1 MARNTVPLNQIIN
14 DFIITLAD
22 DDYAGTASDTQ
33 IRTHAL
39 RGIREMGFDM
49 SRKIRSL
56 KLTVDTS
63 NSTVELPDDYVDWS
77 KVGVVGADGIV
88 YVLGENKNIN
98 YSQAYQDGFGEKVT
112 DSDEAA
118 DSDGDGVFDRID
130 DKTATGGGSPGSSD
144 DLSQGM
150 NSHVFRNYAYGA
162 SNAVYGVGGG
172 HYYGQFRV
180 NLDQNRIELG
190 VGGGIGEVV
199 IEYVADQGRSKNP
212 SVHVYAEE
220 ALMAYMYY
228 KIIERKA
235 SVPANE
241 KARAR
246 QEYYN
251 ERRKANARIK
261 SFTKEEA
268 LKTIRKNYRQSPKF

>member
-1 MARNTVPLNQIIN
+1 MARNTVPLDQIIN

-22 DDYAGTASDTQ
+22 DDYAGHASDTQ

-49 SRKIRSL
+49 AKKIRSL
-56 KLTVDTS
+56 KLAVDTAT
-63 NSTVELPDDYVDWS
+63 NTIELPDDYVDWS
-77 KVGVVGADGIV
+77 KVGVVGSDGIV

-98 YSQAYQDGFGEKVT
+98 YSQAYDDGTGAKAGT
-112 DSDEAA
+112 SATA
-118 DSDGDGVFDRID
+118 YDSDGDGVFDRID
-130 DKTATGGGSPGSSD
+130 SKGATNSGSPASSD
-144 DLSQGM
+144 DITQGF
-150 NSHVFRNYAYGA
+150 NSYIFRNYVYGA
-162 SNAVYGVGGG
+162 SNGLYGIGGG
-172 HYYGQFRV
+172 HLYGSFRV
-180 NLDQNRIELG
+180 NLDQNDSIS
-190 VGGGIGEVV
+190 EVV
-199 IEYVADQGRSKNP
+199 IEYVADEARSKNP

-228 KIIERKA
+228 KIIERKS

-268 LKTIRKNYRQSPKF
+268 LKTIRKNYKQAPKF

>member
-22 DDYAGTASDTQ
+22 DDFAGHASDTQ

-49 SRKIRSL
+49 SKIIKSL
-56 KLTVDTS
+56 KITVDTAT
-63 NSTVELPDDYVDWS
+63 NTVELPDDFVDWS
-77 KVGVVGADGIV
+77 KVGVVGSDGIV
-88 YVLGENKNIN
+88 YVLGENKNVN
-98 YSQAYQDGFGEKVT
+98 YSQAYADASGAKVGT
-112 DSDEAA
+112 AAEAT
-118 DSDGDGVFDRID
+118 DSDGDGVYDRID
-130 DKTATGGGSPGSSD
+130 SKGATNSGSPSSSD
-144 DLSQGM
+144 DVMQGFD
-150 NSHVFRNYAYGA
+150 SFIFRNYIYGA
-162 SNAVYGVGGG
+162 SNGLYGIGGG
-172 HYYGQFRV
+172 HMYGNFRV
-180 NLDQNRIELG
+180 NLDQNRIELETNQN
-190 VGGGIGEVV
+190 INEVV
-199 IEYVADQGRSKNP
+199 FEYIADEARSKNP
-212 SVHVYAEE
+212 SIHVYAEE

-261 SFTKEEA
+261 SFGKEEA
-268 LKTIRKNYRQSPKF
+268 LRTIRKNYKQSPKF

>member
-22 DDYAGTASDTQ
+22 DDYAGHASDTQ
-33 IRTHAL
+33 VRTHAL

-49 SRKIRSL
+49 SKVIRSL
-56 KLTVDTS
+56 KLSVDS
-63 NSTVELPDDYVDWS
+63 ANNTVELPDDYVDWS
-77 KVGVVGADGIV
+77 KIGVVGTDGIV

-98 YSQAYQDGFGEKVT
+98 YSEAYDNGSGVKT
-112 DSDEAA
+112 GTAA
-118 DSDGDGVFDRID
+118 NANDSDGDGVYDRID
-130 DKTATGGGSPGSSD
+130 SKSSTGKSPTLSD
-144 DLSQGM
+144 DISSGFD
-150 NSHVFRNYAYGA
+150 SYVFRNYIYGA
-162 SNAVYGVGGG
+162 RNAMYGIGGG
-172 HYYGQFRV
+172 NLYGQFRV
-180 NLDQNRIELG
+180 NLDQNRIELESNSS
-190 VGGGIGEVV
+190 IEEVV
-199 IEYVADQGRSKNP
+199 IEYVADEARSKNP
-212 SVHVYAEE
+212 SIHVYLEE

-268 LKTIRKNYRQSPKF
+268 LKTIRKNFKQGPKF

>member
-22 DDYAGTASDTQ
+22 DDFAGHASDTQ

-49 SRKIRSL
+49 SKVIRSL
-56 KLTVDTS
+56 KITVDTAT
-63 NSTVELPDDYVDWS
+63 NTAELPDDYVDWS
-77 KVGVVGADGIV
+77 KVGVVASDGIV

-98 YSQAYQDGFGEKVT
+98 YSQAYANESGTKVGT
-112 DSDEAA
+112 SASAVDSDN
-118 DSDGDGVFDRID
+118 DGVYDRID
-130 DKTATGGGSPGSSD
+130 SKTATNSGSPASSD
-144 DLSQGM
+144 DVTQGFK
-150 NSHVFRNYAYGA
+150 SYIFRNYVYGA
-162 SNAVYGVGGG
+162 SNGLYGIGGG
-172 HYYGQFRV
+172 HMYGNFRV
-180 NLDQNRIELG
+180 NLDQNRIELELNQD
-190 VGGGIGEVV
+190 IGEIVF
-199 IEYVADQGRSKNP
+199 EYIADEARSKNP
-212 SVHVYAEE
+212 SIHVYLEE
-220 ALMAYMYY
+220 ALTSYMYY
-228 KIIERKA
+228 KIIERKS

-261 SFTKEEA
+261 SFGKEEA
-268 LKTIRKNYRQSPKF
+268 LRTIRKNYKQSPKF

>member
-1 MARNTVPLNQIIN
+1 MARNTVPLDQIIN

-22 DDYAGTASDTQ
+22 DDYAGSASDTQ

-49 SRKIRSL
+49 SKIVKSL
-56 KLTVDTS
+56 KITVDTAT
-63 NSTVELPDDYVDWS
+63 NTVELPDDYVDWS
-77 KVGVVGADGIV
+77 KVGIVGSDGIV

-98 YSQAYQDGFGEKVT
+98 YSQAYSNASGTKVGN
-112 DSDEAA
+112 AA
-118 DSDGDGVFDRID
+118 SASDSDGDGVYDRID
-130 DKTATGGGSPGSSD
+130 SKGATNSGSPASSD
-144 DLSQGM
+144 DVTQGF
-150 NSHVFRNYAYGA
+150 NSYIFRNYVYGA
-162 SNAVYGVGGG
+162 SNGLYGIGGG
-172 HYYGQFRV
+172 HMYGTFRV
-180 NLDQNRIELG
+180 NLDQNRIELETNQD
-190 VGGGIGEVV
+190 IGEVV
-199 IEYVADQGRSKNP
+199 FEYIADEARSKNP

-228 KIIERKA
+228 KIIERKS

-251 ERRKANARIK
+251 ERRKANSRIK

-268 LKTIRKNYRQSPKF
+268 LKTIRKNYKQSPKF

>member
-1 MARNTVPLNQIIN
+1 MARNTVPLDQIIN

-22 DDYAGTASDTQ
+22 DDYAGNASDTQ

-49 SRKIRSL
+49 SKKIRSL
-56 KLTVDTS
+56 KLTVSAT
-63 NSTVELPDDYVDWS
+63 NTIELPDDFVDWS
-77 KVGVVGADGIV
+77 KVGVVGSDGIV
-88 YVLGENKNIN
+88 YVLGENKNVN
-98 YSQAYQDGFGEKVT
+98 YSQAYEDGSGNKVGT
-112 DSDEAA
+112 AAEAY
-118 DSDGDGVFDRID
+118 DSDGDGVYDRID
-130 DKTATGGGSPGSSD
+130 SKGATNSGSPAASD
-144 DLSQGM
+144 DVTQGFD
-150 NSHVFRNYAYGA
+150 SYIFRNYVYGA
-162 SNAVYGVGGG
+162 TNGLYGIGGG
-172 HYYGQFRV
+172 HYYGTFRV
-180 NLDQNRIELG
+180 NLDQNRIELETNQD
-190 VGGGIGEVV
+190 IGEAV
-199 IEYVADQGRSKNP
+199 IEYVADEARSKNP
-212 SVHVYAEE
+212 SVHVYLEE
-220 ALMAYMYY
+220 ALTSYMYY

-268 LKTIRKNYRQSPKF
+268 LKTIRKNYKQAPKF

>member
-1 MARNTVPLNQIIN
+1 MARNTVPLDQIIN

-22 DDYAGTASDTQ
+22 DDYAGNASDTQ

-49 SRKIRSL
+49 SKKIRSL
-56 KLTVDTS
+56 KLTVSAT
-63 NSTVELPDDYVDWS
+63 NTIELPDDFVDWS
-77 KVGVVGADGIV
+77 KVGVVGSDGIV
-88 YVLGENKNIN
+88 YVLGENKNVN
-98 YSQAYQDGFGEKVT
+98 YSQAYEDGSGNKVGT
-112 DSDEAA
+112 AAEAY
-118 DSDGDGVFDRID
+118 DSDGDGVYDRID
-130 DKTATGGGSPGSSD
+130 SKGATNSGSPAASD
-144 DLSQGM
+144 DITQGFD
-150 NSHVFRNYAYGA
+150 SYIFRNYVYGA
-162 SNAVYGVGGG
+162 TNGLYGIGGG
-172 HYYGQFRV
+172 HYYGNFRV
-180 NLDQNRIELG
+180 NLDQNRIELETNQD
-190 VGGGIGEVV
+190 IGEAV
-199 IEYVADQGRSKNP
+199 IEYVADEARSKNP
-212 SVHVYAEE
+212 SVHVYLEE
-220 ALMAYMYY
+220 ALMSYMYY

-268 LKTIRKNYRQSPKF
+268 LKTIRKNYKQAPKF

>member
-1 MARNTVPLNQIIN
+1 MARNTVPLDQIIN

-22 DDYAGTASDTQ
+22 DDYAGSASDTQ

-49 SRKIRSL
+49 SKIIKSL
-56 KLTVDTS
+56 KITVDTAT
-63 NSTVELPDDYVDWS
+63 NTIELPDDYVDWS
-77 KVGVVGADGIV
+77 KVGVVGSDGIV

-98 YSQAYQDGFGEKVT
+98 YSQAYSNASGAKVGN
-112 DSDEAA
+112 AA
-118 DSDGDGVFDRID
+118 SASDSDGDGVYDRID
-130 DKTATGGGSPGSSD
+130 SKGATNSGSPASSD
-144 DLSQGM
+144 DVTQGF
-150 NSHVFRNYAYGA
+150 NSYIFRNYFYGA
-162 SNAVYGVGGG
+162 SNGLYGIGGG
-172 HYYGQFRV
+172 HMYGTFRV
-180 NLDQNRIELG
+180 NLDQNRIELETNQD
-190 VGGGIGEVV
+190 IGEVV
-199 IEYVADQGRSKNP
+199 FEYIADEARSKNP

-228 KIIERKA
+228 KIIERKS

-251 ERRKANARIK
+251 ERRKANSRIK

-268 LKTIRKNYRQSPKF
+268 LKTIRKNYKQSPKF